1 MKTIKLIIASLL
13 FISLAVHAEIW
24 LEMPN
29 QAGGKILL
37 LQSKCDGNGRLVLA
51 TTDTGDTV
59 SGCWYA
65 FADMIHVVWE
75 SGKTSSYEPKYFVA
89 KERK

>member
-1 MKTIKLIIASLL
+1 MKKLLIIAALL
-13 FISLAVHAEIW
+13 FCTVAHAEIW

-37 LQSKCDGNGRLVLA
+37 LQSKCDGTGRLVIA
-51 TTDTGDTV
+51 TTKEGESV
-59 SGCWYA
+59 SGCWYS
-65 FADMIHVVWE
+65 FADMIHIVWE
-75 SGKTSSYEPKYFVA
+75 NGKTSSFEPQYFIA